1 VLARRGERAEPTWR
15 LVGRSPT
22 NPGVPELMLDLETLW
37 RLDVLE
43 IDRTE
48 GRLKRCDGIDKPIR
62 VRGDDFDIET
72 SIPADFLKRTALPSI
87 TVFEA
92 SGPMLPRPRTTLPLV
107 TTPTRFARAVSRAAA
122 ALSLTIFVAG
132 EGDARRIGKRKI
144 TLRRERLCRC
154 DGEFARGIG
163 LMIVVGAFPEL
174 VRHSAPSPGLFC

>member
-1 VLARRGERAEPTWR
+1 
-15 LVGRSPT
+15 
-22 NPGVPELMLDLETLW
+22 MLDLETLW

-92 SGPMLPRPRTTLPLV
+92 SGPMLPRPRTALPLV

-122 ALSLTIFVAG
+122 ALSPTIFSLAKATPGEEASERSRYVASG
-132 EGDARRIGKRKI
+132 FVGVTASLQGV
-144 TLRRERLCRC
+144 
-154 DGEFARGIG
+154 G
-163 LMIVVGAFPEL
+163 LMMVGAFPEL
-174 VRHSAPSPGLFC
+174 VRHSAPSLGLFC